1 MKQSIYILVLFSL
14 LSLPFGLVAQNPIT
28 AALQGSNTH
37 SRNDTI
43 LSDSMSK
50 TVATVDIKNINKV
63 IQKTEAIIQRAK
75 EMHNQHQW
83 VAVDSFFTKKERF
96 IDEEAEDFWSYN
108 QPNLSKFFL
117 QNLRLSWANYD
128 TEIKKLQVELD
139 NELSKTIEQEKLLLN
154 KKDLLSKFH
163 IILQKDSLLSLS
175 TRVGSTI
182 NEIDTVLIT
191 LASNKKQ
198 LLILQS
204 RISEKDIL
212 CKRISEEIEV
222 LNSRL
227 RGKTFTR
234 TQSAIWNI
242 ELDSTL
248 KGGLVNSFTRA
259 YRNNFKSISYYYSNI
274 TDGMASYLFIMG
286 LIVFVV
292 LYIRKK
298 YIALGYDNN
307 TPGYASV
314 ERVLIN
320 NPKVTLFSFAVIF
333 WIMIFPFIPTMLSDI
348 FFLAILAA
356 LSVILRSFIDKT
368 GKKLLLTL
376 SILLLL
382 NVFEVVIWYLGD
394 YSRIYLLAETTIALI
409 LIFPFLAIYKE
420 RTDIEKSRIV
430 IMAKRFL
437 PFILS
442 VYAIAFLGNLFGYVN
457 LTVLF
462 IKIGIR
468 TAAITL
474 IAYGYMRIIENI
486 FFASLSILE
495 LRFPDIIINYGVVIN
510 KRAKNIINIIVFYLW
525 SDIILHIFE
534 IDIIV
539 RDWLSNV
546 LTAEAN
552 IGTISL
558 SLSDILLFSGILY
571 ITYMLA
577 SFIKTI
583 LEGEILRKMKLPRGM
598 PAAISMIARIF
609 LVTVGITFAL
619 SATGIDM
626 SSFGML
632 AGALGVGI
640 GFGLQN
646 IVQNFISGLILIFE
660 RPIQVGDTVEV
671 NNLLGKV
678 KDIGVR
684 ASNVVTYDGAE
695 VIVPNSN
702 LISNDLINWTLSDS
716 RKRVEIKV
724 GTAYG
729 TDPNLVLELI
739 QKVAVDH
746 PDVVKNPPPRALFD
760 GFGDSSLDF
769 RLLFW
774 VSFEFGLT
782 AKSDIA
788 IGVYNT
794 FAENNIEIPFPQ
806 VDLHIKDIV
815 DKKQPNEK
823 KEVKTIIK
831 PEKKKGD
838 DAPLID
844 GSA

>member
-1 MKQSIYILVLFSL
+1 MKQSIYILVLLSF
-14 LSLPFGLVAQNPIT
+14 LSLPFGLIAQNPIT
-28 AALQGSNTH
+28 AALKVSKTNN
-37 SRNDTI
+37 SNDTT
-43 LSDSMSK
+43 LSDSTLK
-50 TVATVDIKNINKV
+50 IVATVNIQNINDV
-63 IQKTEAIIQRAK
+63 IQRTEEIILQAK
-75 EMHNQHQW
+75 EIHNQHQW
-83 VAVDSFFTKKERF
+83 VAVDSFFTEKEQF

-128 TEIKKLQVELD
+128 TEIKKLQVMLDDELA
-139 NELSKTIEQEKLLLN
+139 KTINQEKLLLN
-154 KKDLLSKFH
+154 KKDLLSTFH
-163 IILQKDSLLSLS
+163 ITLKKDSLISLNS
-175 TRVGSTI
+175 RVSFTI
-182 NEIDTVLIT
+182 GEIDTLLIS
-191 LASNKKQ
+191 LNSNKKQ
-198 LLILQS
+198 LLNLQS

-212 CKRISEEIEV
+212 CKRVSEEIEV
-222 LNSRL
+222 LNSQL

-242 ELDSTL
+242 ELDSTIQ
-248 KGGLVNSFTRA
+248 GGLVNSFKRA
-259 YRNNFKSISYYYSNI
+259 YRNNSKSISYYYSNL
-274 TDGMASYLFIMG
+274 TDGIALYLFIMSFI
-286 LIVFVV
+286 LFIV
-292 LYIRKK
+292 LYIRKR
-298 YIALGYDNN
+298 YIALEYDKN

-314 ERVLIN
+314 ERVLIHH
-320 NPKVTLFSFAVIF
+320 PKVTLFSFAVIF
-333 WIMIFPFIPTMLSDI
+333 WIIIFPFIPTMLSDI

-356 LSVILRSFIDKT
+356 LSIILRSFIDKT

-394 YSRIYLLAETTIALI
+394 YSRIYLLAETTVALI
-409 LIFPFLAIYKE
+409 IIFPYLAIYKE
-420 RTDIEKSRIV
+420 RKDIEKSRIV

-437 PFILS
+437 PFILAA
-442 VYAIAFLGNLFGYVN
+442 YAIAFLGNLFGYVN
-457 LTVLF
+457 LSVLF

-474 IAYGYMRIIENI
+474 IAYGYMRILENI
-486 FFASLSILE
+486 FFASLSVLE
-495 LRFPDIIINYGVVIN
+495 LRFPDIVINYGIIIN
-510 KRAKNIINIIVFYLW
+510 KRAKNIIKLVVFYLW

-539 RDWLSNV
+539 RDWLTKV

-558 SLSDILLFSGILY
+558 SLSDILLFTGILY

-577 SFIKTI
+577 SFVKTI

-598 PAAISMIARIF
+598 PAAISMIVRIF
-609 LVTVGITFAL
+609 MVTIGITFAL

-695 VIVPNSN
+695 VVVPNSN

-746 PDVVKNPPPRALFD
+746 PDVEKNPPPRALFE

-774 VSFEFGLT
+774 VNFELGLG

-788 IGVYNT
+788 VGIYNV
-794 FAENNIEIPFPQ
+794 FRERNIEIPFPQ
-806 VDLHIKDIV
+806 IDLHVKDLPNKSQV
-815 DKKQPNEK
+815 VEKKQPTDTPKTEDNENAGK
-823 KEVKTIIK
+823 PII
-831 PEKKKGD
+831 G
-838 DAPLID
+838 
-844 GSA
+844 

>member
-1 MKQSIYILVLFSL
+1 MKQYLYTLVLLSL
-14 LSLPFGLVAQNPIT
+14 LSLPFGLFAQNPIT
-28 AALQGSNTH
+28 AALQVSNDN
-37 SRNDTI
+37 NDTT
-43 LSDSMSK
+43 LYDS
-50 TVATVDIKNINKV
+50 TITNVDIVSIQNINEV
-63 IQKTEAIIQRAK
+63 IQKTEELILHAK
-75 EMHNQHQW
+75 ALNNQHSW
-83 VAVDSFFTKKERF
+83 VIIDSFFTTKASF

-128 TEIKKLQVELD
+128 TEIKKWQIKLD
-139 NELSKTIEQEKLLLN
+139 NELTKTIEQEKLLLN
-154 KKDLLSKFH
+154 KKTLLGKYH
-163 IILQKDSLLSLS
+163 NQLRKDSLISLSSRVKTTINDIDTLLLSL
-175 TRVGSTI
+175 
-182 NEIDTVLIT
+182 D
-191 LASNKKQ
+191 SNKKQ
-198 LLILQS
+198 LLILQT

-222 LNSRL
+222 LNTRL
-227 RGKTFTR
+227 RGKTFAR
-234 TQSAIWNI
+234 TQPAIWNI
-242 ELDSTL
+242 ELDSTIQ
-248 KGGLVNSFTRA
+248 GGPVNSFKRA
-259 YRNNFKSISYYYSNI
+259 YRNNYKSISYYYSNLK
-274 TDGMASYLFIMG
+274 DGILQYIFIMG
-286 LIVFVV
+286 LIVFIV
-292 LYIRKK
+292 LFVRKK
-298 YIALGYDNN
+298 YIALNYDKN
-307 TPGYASV
+307 TPGYVSI
-314 ERVLIN
+314 ERVLIRH
-320 NPKVTLFSFAVIF
+320 PKVTIFSFSVIF
-333 WIMIFPFIPTMLSDI
+333 WIIIFPFIPTMLSDI
-348 FFLAILAA
+348 FFIAILIA
-356 LSVILRSFIDKT
+356 LSIILKSFIDKT
-368 GKKLLLTL
+368 GKKLLLALT
-376 SILLLL
+376 ILLLL

-394 YSRIYLLAETTIALI
+394 YSRIYLLGETTAALI
-409 LIFPFLAIYKE
+409 ILFPYLGIYKE
-420 RTDIEKSRIV
+420 RKDAEKSRLV
-430 IMAKRFL
+430 SMAKKFL
-437 PFILS
+437 PFII
-442 VYAIAFLGNLFGYVN
+442 VAYTIAFWGNIFGYVN

-474 IAYGYMRIIENI
+474 IAYGYMRILENI
-486 FFASLSILE
+486 FYASLSLLE
-495 LRFPDIIINYGVVIN
+495 LRFPDIVTKYGAIIN
-510 KRAKNIINIIVFYLW
+510 KRARNIIKLIVFYLW

-534 IDIIV
+534 IDIVV
-539 RDWLSNV
+539 RDWLTGF

-577 SFIKTI
+577 SFVKTI
-583 LEGEILRKMKLPRGM
+583 LEGEILRKMRLPRGM
-598 PAAISMIARIF
+598 PAAISMIIRIF
-609 LVTVGITFAL
+609 LVAIGITFSL

-671 NNLLGKV
+671 NNLLGQV

-695 VIVPNSN
+695 VVVPNSN

-746 PDVVKNPPPRALFD
+746 PDVVQNPPPRALFD

-774 VSFEFGLT
+774 VNFEMGLT

-806 VDLHIKDIV
+806 VDLHVKDIV
-815 DKKQPNEK
+815 NQEQPKKKKQ
-823 KEVKTIIK
+823 VKTTVE
-831 PEKKKGD
+831 PKKDKAD
-838 DAPLID
+838 DTPLVD
-844 GSA
+844 GSI